1 MKKEQ
6 FLEDLVDIFQTEDEI
21 GEDTELASL
30 EEWDSLSKMAL
41 QTYFKR
47 NFRIQLSFEQL
58 AKLKYVRDIIALA
71 GIVE

>member
-6 FLEDLVDIFQTEDEI
+6 FLEELVDIFQTEDEI

-47 NFRIQLSFEQL
+47 NFGVMLTFEQL
-58 AKLKYVRDIIALA
+58 AELKSVKDIVDLS

>member
-58 AKLKYVRDIIALA
+58 SHLKYVRDIIALA